1 MLDLPAEHLAEAR
14 QLLRIHLPGYRVCAF
29 GSRVTGKARRF
40 SDLDLAVM
48 TTTPLDWR
56 ALEALKDAFAE
67 SGLPFMVD
75 VLDWAATAE
84 TFRQAIAPQLVMVQE
99 AVGALSERNLK
110 ELG

>member
-1 MLDLPAEHLAEAR
+1 MLDLPADHLAEAR
-14 QLLRIHLPGYRVCAF
+14 QLLRVHLPGYRVCAF

-67 SGLPFMVD
+67 SDLPFMVD
-75 VLDWAATAE
+75 MLDWAATAE
-84 TFRQAIAPQLVMVQE
+84 TFRRTIAPPLVVVQE
-99 AVGALSERNLK
+99 TADALSPTIEIV
-110 ELG
+110 G